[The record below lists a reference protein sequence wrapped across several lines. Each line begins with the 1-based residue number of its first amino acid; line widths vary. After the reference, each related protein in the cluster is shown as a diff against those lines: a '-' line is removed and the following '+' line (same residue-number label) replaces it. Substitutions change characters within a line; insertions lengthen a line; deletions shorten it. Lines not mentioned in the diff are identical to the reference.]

1 VRAGGELGRRR
12 GRLGGVTDGRE
23 TGIGVHDGKH
33 SGGELRE
40 SSGHYCDV
48 QNRKK
53 YGRGEGETDMWGPRV
68 RKFVYLNSNFRI
80 VTILPPKRNLVPRF
94 RRKVPN

>member
-1 VRAGGELGRRR
+1 MASSRDIVGDLAR
-12 GRLGGVTDGRE
+12 VTDGRE

-48 QNRKK
+48 QNREK
-53 YGRGEGETDMWGPRV
+53 GGGCMTGGV
-68 RKFVYLNSNFRI
+68 HV
-80 VTILPPKRNLVPRF
+80 
-94 RRKVPN
+94 